1 MKALAKTAAAASV
14 LAIAGVASLGAVTP
28 AAALFDICKKVNITV
43 KNNTG
48 QPIQLYDLDYRD
60 LGSNRWRWVNI
71 ANRVI
76 ANGGTYSV
84 TRNLEGVNNASTF
97 VRVQFRKL
105 KSNGRWNLLKTW
117 YADST
122 ALVSAPPLLRSVLLP
137 RLHTRG

>member
-1 MKALAKTAAAASV
+1 MKALAKTAAAATV
-14 LAIAGVASLGAVTP
+14 LAIAGVVSLGAVTP
-28 AAALFDICKKVNITV
+28 AAAMFDICKKVHITV

-60 LGSNRWRWVNI
+60 LGSNRWRSENI

-76 ANGGTYSV
+76 AHGGTYSV

-117 YADST
+117 YADSST
-122 ALVSAPPLLRSVLLP
+122 SVC
-137 RLHTRG
+137 RKGGSYGIVFR

>member
-60 LGSNRWRWVNI
+60 LGSNRWRSENI
-71 ANRVI
+71 SNRVI
-76 ANGGTYSV
+76 AHGGTYKV

-117 YADST
+117 YADSST
-122 ALVSAPPLLRSVLLP
+122 SVC
-137 RLHTRG
+137 RKGASYRIVFR